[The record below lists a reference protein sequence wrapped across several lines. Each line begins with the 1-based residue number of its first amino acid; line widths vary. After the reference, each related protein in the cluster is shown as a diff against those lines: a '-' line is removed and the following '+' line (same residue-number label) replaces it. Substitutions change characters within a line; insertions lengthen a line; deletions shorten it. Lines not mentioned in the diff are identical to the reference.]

1 MAAFLFMEKIM
12 AHEPKKEVQAAMR
25 EWFAAPKKNKPAAL
39 ELARKHGVAESTI
52 HRARAKW
59 IKEEKKMA
67 RLNGPR
73 KPAKVTSHD

>member
-1 MAAFLFMEKIM
+1 MAGKTSAEVMAAK
-12 AHEPKKEVQAAMR
+12 Q
-25 EWFAAPKKNKPAAL
+25 EWMTAQKGVKPAAL
-39 ELARKHGVAESTI
+39 DLARKYGVAESTI